1 MAVAAPIIAAAVAPG
16 IQGMLI
22 RFALSLA
29 VSYLTQK
36 LFAPDTAWSKIA
48 NAGSAKD
55 PGVKQRIPSDPS
67 NKLPVVYGEDKITRI
82 YYIC

>member
-1 MAVAAPIIAAAVAPG
+1 MPAAAPIISAVVANNLKG
-16 IQGMLI
+16 AII

-36 LFAPDTAWSKIA
+36 LFSPETPGQDS

-55 PGVKQRIPSDPS
+55 PGVKQRVPSDPS
-67 NKLPVVYGEDKITRI
+67 NKLPVVYGEDKIHWNSKLG
-82 YYIC
+82 

>member
-36 LFAPDTAWSKIA
+36 LFAPDM
-48 NAGSAKD
+48 
-55 PGVKQRIPSDPS
+55 PG
-67 NKLPVVYGEDKITRI
+67 TR
-82 YYIC
+82 